1 MAKISRPVVYS
12 FVGAVVVYAVFF
24 LTQPDAPVTKRRVH
38 VTRVVHAQADD
49 FTQED
54 LTAHFARYPV
64 GKRNPFLPAL
74 LLGNAQN
81 GAKTHAVSGG
91 PGGWTLTGIN
101 IINGVPNALVE
112 NASASDSVFLKP
124 GDGWKGLR
132 VVSIGSDTI
141 VFVNALGQQ
150 THLSFQVTEKD
161 TGKGLATGGSPF
173 RLPPGVSPLPPLPVG
188 PGSVRPLPPMAGSPG
203 R

>member
-12 FVGAVVVYAVFF
+12 LVGAVVVYAIFF

-38 VTRVVHAQADD
+38 MTRVVHAGADA

-54 LTAHFARYPV
+54 LTAHFARYPI

-74 LLGNAQN
+74 LLGKAVANAHT
-81 GAKTHAVSGG
+81 ASGG

-101 IINGVPNALVE
+101 IINGVPNALIE
-112 NASASDSVFLKP
+112 NASANDSVFLKP

-132 VVSIGSDTI
+132 VVSIGSDSI

-161 TGKGLATGGSPF
+161 TEKGPGVGGSPF

-188 PGSVRPLPPMAGSPG
+188 PGSVRPLPPMAGQPG

>member
-12 FVGAVVVYAVFF
+12 FVGAAVVYAIVV
-24 LTQPDAPVTKRRVH
+24 LTQPDAPVAKRRVH

-49 FTQED
+49 FTQAD

-64 GKRNPFLPAL
+64 SKRNPFLPAL
-74 LLGNAQN
+74 LLGGTRA
-81 GAKTHAVSGG
+81 AHTAPGG

-112 NASASDSVFLKP
+112 NPSANDSVFLKP
-124 GDGWKGLR
+124 GDSWKGLR
-132 VVSIGSDTI
+132 VASIGSDTI

-161 TGKGLATGGSPF
+161 AGKGPAASGGSPF
-173 RLPPGVSPLPPLPVG
+173 RLPPGVSALPPLPVG
-188 PGSVRPLPPMAGSPG
+188 PGSIRPLPPMAGPSG